1 MKKQLYGIISGII
14 IFILLC
20 SGIFTD
26 IIRFFS
32 WLFLLD
38 YSAPD
43 ISIVGSIIVRV
54 LTFTVSYSLVG
65 IIFKVLNWFNSKIM
79 SITYLIFSS
88 LIGFALSYVVMIIEK
103 YWIALI
109 IVLSIVCIIA
119 LLIIIIQYVQDKR
132 KLINQNEEE

>member
-79 SITYLIFSS
+79 SITYFIFSS